1 MMNRLFSRI
10 SSDEST
16 LDQRNN
22 EHSANQQPKK
32 GEEQKI
38 KDSTEHETTICAICK
53 RYFKTSRGLIHYIN
67 LKKYKPNENADYIT
81 IHNITVQSSTEIKIW
96 GNLSIVDVQKVVSLT
111 NEKVLKWKRNFFMLP
126 SVKTGKDYID
136 ECTGL
141 LPEWVYDSQLQRIA
155 IIALIIMQ
163 S

>member
-22 EHSANQQPKK
+22 EYSANQHPKK

-38 KDSTEHETTICAICK
+38 KDSTKHETTICAKCK
-53 RYFKTSRGLIHYIN
+53 RYFKTSRGLIQHIN
-67 LKKYKPNENADYIT
+67 LKKYKPNENADYII
-81 IHNITVQSSTEIKIW
+81 IHNITVQLSTEIKIW
-96 GNLSIVDVQKVVSLT
+96 GNLSIVNVQQVVSLT
-111 NEKVLKWKRNFFMLP
+111 NEKVLKWERNFFMLP
-126 SVKTGKDYID
+126 SVNTGKYYID

-141 LPEWVYDSQLQRIA
+141 IPEWVYDSQLQSIA

>member
-1 MMNRLFSRI
+1 M
-10 SSDEST
+10 
-16 LDQRNN
+16 
-22 EHSANQQPKK
+22 
-32 GEEQKI
+32 
-38 KDSTEHETTICAICK
+38 
-53 RYFKTSRGLIHYIN
+53 
-67 LKKYKPNENADYIT
+67 
-81 IHNITVQSSTEIKIW
+81 
-96 GNLSIVDVQKVVSLT
+96 DVQQVVSLT

-126 SVKTGKDYID
+126 SVKTDKDYID